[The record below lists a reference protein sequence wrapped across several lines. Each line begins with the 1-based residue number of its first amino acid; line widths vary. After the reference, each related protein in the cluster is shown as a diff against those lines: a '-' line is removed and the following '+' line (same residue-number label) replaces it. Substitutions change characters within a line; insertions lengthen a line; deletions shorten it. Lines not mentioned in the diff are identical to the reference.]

1 MEDILMKGN
10 HMVEECSRAAH
21 SVERAP
27 LRHVVNKVANR
38 LASRGRGL
46 SVPPVRFTLPPA
58 DIETV
63 IEEDLWS
70 ANSSPR
76 ATDGP

>member
-27 LRHVVNKVANR
+27 LRHVV